1 MSMKKTDL
9 EKNKAMKIVGTMK
22 SSLAPDRF
30 AQGAAAA
37 LDKKERRARD
47 SAAGLVPFACKLPV
61 DLVRQLHE
69 RAVKHEGGLNALVE
83 EIVVNGLASKAE
95 AKALVKDEVKA
106 EVKAEVN
113 ADPKAAA
120 KTEAKPPKDRA
131 AK

>member
-37 LDKKERRARD
+37 ADKKERRARD
-47 SAAGLVPFACKLPV
+47 AAAGLVPFACKLPV

-83 EIVVNGLASKAE
+83 ALVVTGFGAKVELKAE
-95 AKALVKDEVKA
+95 AKAE
-106 EVKAEVN
+106 
-113 ADPKAAA
+113 PKTAA
-120 KTEAKPPKDRA
+120 KADTKASKDKGAK
-131 AK
+131 

>member
-61 DLVRQLHE
+61 DLVKQLNE
-69 RAVKHEGGLNALVE
+69 RAVGHDGGLNALV
-83 EIVVNGLASKAE
+83 A
-95 AKALVKDEVKA
+95 ALVETGLKEKGLK
-106 EVKAEVN
+106 E
-113 ADPKAAA
+113 
-120 KTEAKPPKDRA
+120 RA
-131 AK
+131 

>member
-61 DLVRQLHE
+61 ELVRQLHE

-83 EIVVNGLASKAE
+83 
-95 AKALVKDEVKA
+95 ALVVQGLDS
-106 EVKAEVN
+106 
-113 ADPKAAA
+113 
-120 KTEAKPPKDRA
+120 KTEAKAETKAAQKSDAKADTKPAKDKP